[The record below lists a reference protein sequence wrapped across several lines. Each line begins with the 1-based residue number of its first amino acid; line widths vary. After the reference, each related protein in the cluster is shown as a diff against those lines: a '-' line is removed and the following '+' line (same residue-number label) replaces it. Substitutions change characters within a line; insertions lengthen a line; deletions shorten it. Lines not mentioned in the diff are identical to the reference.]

1 MKILFYSHFYSP
13 EVGAAPTR
21 IKYFVDALREKGFE
35 VKVIAPK
42 PNYPLSKIFDGFD
55 KKFIVKNVSE
65 NVTYLPIYFVSS
77 HSPVGRLFSYLS
89 YFLVSFTYLLFYSY
103 KPDVVISSS
112 PPIFT
117 SLAALIYSKIKRSKF
132 IFDVRDVWPD
142 IGIQLGILENKY
154 FIKGLSVI
162 EKYILKNS
170 DKIIV
175 TANGD
180 KENIAKKIKN
190 PEKCEII
197 FNGAD
202 TEIFKPISESESI
215 EIRNKYNLPLNKKI
229 LVYFGSYNHG
239 MNDIEVLGEFLVSE
253 KVISNNIHF
262 LSIGSGDNLNNL
274 LKKIDNKISY
284 TTIKSLDMN
293 ELSKL
298 LAASDISVIPRK
310 NIKEDT
316 GGNIPVKC
324 FESWAAGIP
333 VLLSNIED
341 AEIADIFDKCNAGA
355 IVKPNSVDALIDGMN
370 KIFNKDIELISEE
383 GRQFVIENFD
393 RKKQSEKLTELI
405 ELF

>member
-1 MKILFYSHFYSP
+1 MKILFYSHFYPP

-21 IKYFVDALREKGFE
+21 VKYFVNALREKGFE

-42 PNYPLSKIFDGFD
+42 PNYPLSKIFEGYD
-55 KKFIVKNVSE
+55 KKFIVKNKLE

-77 HSPVGRLFSYLS
+77 HSPIGRLFSYLS
-89 YFLVSFTYLLFYSY
+89 YFVFSFFYLLFNSY
-103 KPDVVISSS
+103 KPDFVISSS

-117 SLAALIYSKIKRSKF
+117 SLAALLYSKIKRSKF
-132 IFDVRDVWPD
+132 IFDVRDIWPD
-142 IGIQLGILENKY
+142 IGVQLGILKNE
-154 FIKGLSVI
+154 FLISGLTKI
-162 EKYILKNS
+162 EKYLLKNS
-170 DKIIV
+170 DNIIV
-175 TANGD
+175 TAKGD
-180 KENIAKKIKN
+180 KDNIAQKISN

-202 TEIFKPISESESI
+202 TDIFKPINETEKI

-239 MNDIEVLGEFLVSE
+239 MNDIEILGEFLISE
-253 KVISNNIHF
+253 KVISKNIHF

-274 LKKIDNKISY
+274 LEKIDSKISY
-284 TTIKSLDMN
+284 TTIKSLEMN

-341 AEIADIFDKCNAGA
+341 AEVANIFNECNAGSL
-355 IVKPNSVDALIDGMN
+355 VKPNSVEALINGMN
-370 KIFNKDIELISEE
+370 EILKSDLELMCKE
-383 GRQFVIENFD
+383 GRQFVINNFD
-393 RKKQSEKLTELI
+393 RKKQSDKLTELI
-405 ELF
+405 E